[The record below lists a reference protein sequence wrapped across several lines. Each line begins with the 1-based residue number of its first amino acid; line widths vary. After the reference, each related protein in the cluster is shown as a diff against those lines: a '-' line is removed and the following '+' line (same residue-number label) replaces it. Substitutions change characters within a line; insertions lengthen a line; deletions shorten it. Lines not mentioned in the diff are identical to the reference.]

1 MTDILSSS
9 ALLLVCITP
18 SPRDLE
24 IARLFGW
31 YRIPLRFSPKVI
43 DVDYLAFYQTAA
55 FGADHQWCIESFAE
69 VRGHELT
76 TRSQL
81 FHDEPNHP
89 RANEEYYKIQLG
101 ELIILPQPIIAK
113 EWKRLT
119 FLYTTGELFSKART
133 LHDLVV
139 GVEERRDLW
148 RALCE
153 RARREEEYHTGNDQE
168 LNLDLDPSLL
178 AFLGNSDLFYNQNS
192 PANP

>member
-1 MTDILSSS
+1 MPDILSSS
-9 ALLLVCITP
+9 ALILVCITP

-43 DVDYLAFYQTAA
+43 DVDFLAFYQTAA

-69 VRGHELT
+69 VRGHEMT
-76 TRSQL
+76 TRAQL
-81 FHDEPNHP
+81 FHEETDHP

-101 ELIILPQPIIAK
+101 EMKTLPQPILAK
-113 EWKRLT
+113 DWKRLT

-139 GVEERRDLW
+139 GAEERRELW

-153 RARREEEYHTGNDQE
+153 RARHDEKYHTCNEQE
-168 LNLDLDPSLL
+168 LELDLDPALL
-178 AFLGNSDLFYNQNS
+178 AFLANSNKFFEQNS
-192 PANP
+192 PTNL

>member
-1 MTDILSSS
+1 MPDILSSS
-9 ALLLVCITP
+9 ALLLVCIMP

-31 YRIPLRFSPKVI
+31 YRIPLRFAPKVI
-43 DVDYLAFYQTAA
+43 DVDFLAFYQTAA
-55 FGADHQWCIESFAE
+55 FGEDHQWRIECFAE
-69 VRGHELT
+69 VCGHELT
-76 TRSQL
+76 TRTQL
-81 FHDEPNHP
+81 FHEEPNHP

-101 ELIILPQPIIAK
+101 EIKILPQPILAK

-153 RARREEEYHTGNDQE
+153 RARNDEKYHTGKEQE
-168 LNLDLDPSLL
+168 IEFDIDLSLL
-178 AFLGNSDLFYNQNS
+178 AFLGNPNLFFDQNS
-192 PANP
+192 STNF